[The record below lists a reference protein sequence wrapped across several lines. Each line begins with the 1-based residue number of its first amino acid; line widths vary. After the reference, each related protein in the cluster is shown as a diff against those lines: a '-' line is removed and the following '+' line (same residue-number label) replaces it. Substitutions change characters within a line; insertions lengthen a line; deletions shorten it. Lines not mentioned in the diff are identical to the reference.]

1 MAAVVLTAAWA
12 ASAVPSVA
20 AGGDWPTYGYAAAR
34 SAFNPSEHALGPGN
48 VGSLQQLWSTDL
60 GGTINTQPVLASKVR
75 LPSGRDAD
83 LVYAGTEKG
92 RFAAV
97 DAGTGEVVWS
107 RHLGV
112 AMSPSCQEGYGVTD
126 TPVLDRPSESV
137 YVVGGDGVAYE
148 LDLATGATRRRWTI
162 VSDTEHEHVWSA
174 LSLMGGLLYVPVAST
189 CDITPYRGRV
199 VAISTSTGKEVAT
212 WYVTG
217 RHGPGG
223 GGIWGW
229 GGIAIDRPANAIFA
243 ATGNST
249 DSSEHAPYGE
259 RVVRLTTKLHVQ
271 ASQHPK
277 LPLGDDDFGAT
288 PLLYQVKGCP
298 RQLAVGAKLGTFYVY
313 DRDRIGH
320 GPVQTIKLGGGAD
333 GDNSLLGNAA
343 VWPAKRLIYVV
354 TPSDAGRYGAGML
367 AFHVTSRCRL
377 ALAWHA
383 GGSRRLAS
391 SPTVANGVVYYSA
404 GFSDRL
410 IAFDATNGKRLWT
423 SGSALQGHDFN
434 APSVAGGVVYT
445 GDWGGRLH
453 AFGLLPAAVRP

>member
-1 MAAVVLTAAWA
+1 MCAAWFW
-12 ASAVPSVA
+12 SAV
-20 AGGDWPTYGYAAAR
+20 
-34 SAFNPSEHALGPGN
+34 
-48 VGSLQQLWSTDL
+48 
-60 GGTINTQPVLASKVR
+60 
-75 LPSGRDAD
+75 
-83 LVYAGTEKG
+83 
-92 RFAAV
+92 
-97 DAGTGEVVWS
+97 
-107 RHLGV
+107 
-112 AMSPSCQEGYGVTD
+112 
-126 TPVLDRPSESV
+126 
-137 YVVGGDGVAYE
+137 
-148 LDLATGATRRRWTI
+148 
-162 VSDTEHEHVWSA
+162 
-174 LSLMGGLLYVPVAST
+174 
-189 CDITPYRGRV
+189 
-199 VAISTSTGKEVAT
+199 STSTGKEVAT

-354 TPSDAGRYGAGML
+354 TPSDAGRYKAGML

-377 ALAWHA
+377 ALAWHG
-383 GGSRRLAS
+383 GGSTRLAS

-410 IAFDATNGKRLWT
+410 IAFDASACGRAVRPCRGTTSTRRRWPEASSTPGIGAAASTPSACSRRRSDPSRFLRRLDRR
-423 SGSALQGHDFN
+423 L
-434 APSVAGGVVYT
+434 AGGVVELFKPT
-445 GDWGGRLH
+445 GRRQ
-453 AFGLLPAAVRP
+453 RP